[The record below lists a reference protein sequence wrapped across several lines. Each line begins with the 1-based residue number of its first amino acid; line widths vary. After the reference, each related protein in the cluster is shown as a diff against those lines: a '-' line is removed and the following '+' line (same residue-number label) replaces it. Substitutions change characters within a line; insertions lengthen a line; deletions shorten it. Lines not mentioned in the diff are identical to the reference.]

1 MKSIF
6 KIMLLF
12 SMLLI
17 ASVAVQASDK
27 QSVSPPE
34 CTVMVDQHF
43 NITNTSVL
51 FAQNQYVTTVT
62 NYMVLQTYQTE
73 IYTGSIDYNFI
84 RHSSG
89 LNNTLRSV
97 YINEEYA
104 KNLLPLPFVRYV
116 DKSNSINHYNAYT
129 QPNRLNTTRHV

>member
-6 KIMLLF
+6 KLMLLF

-27 QSVSPPE
+27 HPVSPPE

-43 NITNTSVL
+43 DITNTSV
-51 FAQNQYVTTVT
+51 FVVENQYVATAT
-62 NYMVLQTYQTE
+62 NCIVLQTYQTQ

-84 RHSSG
+84 RKNSS
-89 LNNTLRSV
+89 LNNTVRSV
-97 YINEEYA
+97 YINEKYA

-116 DKSNSINHYNAYT
+116 DKSNSINHYNANT
-129 QPNRLNTTRHV
+129 QNNRLNTTRHV